1 MSTPH
6 ILIAGRGK
14 LARELL
20 AGLGPQASAW
30 REDACHDDPAPQ
42 VVVHAGSGR
51 ELAAVV
57 AYCLARGLPLVE
69 LSTGTAVTELAV
81 GLPVVVC
88 PNANLLVLKFMTLLE
103 RSGGWFSGGHIRLVE
118 SHQSGKTSVPGTAV
132 AMAQALGLDPARI
145 ESVRDPAVQ
154 VRSLGI
160 APEDLP
166 RHAFHRIE
174 IEDGPC
180 TLRLETRVRGDE
192 PYVDGVR
199 RIATVVA
206 AQALA
211 PRAYRV
217 TEFIENGWL

>member
-1 MSTPH
+1 MNAPH

-14 LARELL
+14 LASELL
-20 AGLGPQASAW
+20 AGLGPQVSAW
-30 REDACHDDPAPQ
+30 SEDASHDDAAPQ

-57 AYCLARGLPLVE
+57 AFCRARRLPMVE
-69 LSTGTAVTELAV
+69 LSTGTAITELAA

-88 PNANLLVLKFMTLLE
+88 PNANLLMLKFMTLLE
-103 RSGGWFSGGHIRLVE
+103 RSGGWFRGTRIRLVE
-118 SHQSGKTSVPGTAV
+118 SHQAGKSSVPGTAV

-145 ESVRDPAVQ
+145 ESVRDPTVQ
-154 VRSLGI
+154 LQSLGI
-160 APEDLP
+160 AADDLT

-180 TLRLETRVRGDE
+180 TLTLETRVRGDD

-199 RIATVVA
+199 CIATVA
-206 AQALA
+206 ATRSLE
-211 PRAYRV
+211 PRTYRV

>member
-1 MSTPH
+1 MNPPH
-6 ILIAGRGK
+6 ILIAGRGT

-20 AGLGPQASAW
+20 AGLGPQGSAW
-30 REDACHDDPAPQ
+30 REGTSNHDPAPR

-51 ELAAVV
+51 ELAALV
-57 AYCLARGLPLVE
+57 AFCHASALPLVE
-69 LSTGTAVTELAV
+69 LSTGTAIHEVAPDMT
-81 GLPVVVC
+81 VVVC
-88 PNANLLVLKFMTLLE
+88 PNANLLMLKFMTLLE
-103 RSGGWFSGGHIRLVE
+103 RSGGWFHGGRIRLVE
-118 SHQSGKTSVPGTAV
+118 SHQAGKTSVPGTAV

-154 VRSLGI
+154 TQSLGI
-160 APEDLP
+160 AAEDLR

-180 TLRLETRVRGDE
+180 TLMLETRVRGDD

-199 RIATVVA
+199 RIATVA
-206 AQALA
+206 ATRSLE
-211 PRAYRV
+211 PRTYRV

>member
-1 MSTPH
+1 MNAPH
-6 ILIAGRGK
+6 LLIAGRGK

-20 AGLGPQASAW
+20 AGLGTQAGVLSPRAS
-30 REDACHDDPAPQ
+30 HDDPAPQ

-57 AYCLARGLPLVE
+57 AFCRARALPLIE
-69 LSTGTAVTELAV
+69 LSTGTSITELAA

-88 PNANLLVLKFMTLLE
+88 PNANLLMLKFMTMLE
-103 RSGGWFSGGHIRLVE
+103 RSGGWFNGGRIRLVE

-132 AMAQALGLDPARI
+132 AMAQALGLEPARI

-154 VRSLGI
+154 AQSLGI

-180 TLRLETRVRGDE
+180 SLTLETRVRGDE

-199 RIATVVA
+199 RIATVAA

>member
-1 MSTPH
+1 MNPLH
-6 ILIAGRGK
+6 ILIAGHGK

-30 REDACHDDPAPQ
+30 REDASNHDLAAQ

-57 AYCLARGLPLVE
+57 AFCRARALPLVE
-69 LSTGTAVTELAV
+69 LSTGTAVTELAT

-88 PNANLLVLKFMTLLE
+88 PNANLLMLKFMTMLE
-103 RSGGWFSGGHIRLVE
+103 RSGGWFRDGRIRLVE
-118 SHQSGKTSVPGTAV
+118 SHQAGKTSVPGTAV

-154 VRSLGI
+154 VQSLGI
-160 APEDLP
+160 AVDDLP
-166 RHAFHRIE
+166 RHAFHRID
-174 IEDGPC
+174 IEEGPC
-180 TLRLETRVRGDE
+180 TITLETRVRGDD

-199 RIATVVA
+199 RIATVA
-206 AQALA
+206 ATRVLE